1 MVEWPPSQSRRAVLG
16 ALAAS
21 LAGLVCDPARA
32 QGLPSEDDIRRDL
45 AAPGVV
51 EIVFRG
57 QGTLERIVEN
67 GVWIDEY
74 KRSVTVRR
82 AGDRPGV
89 TVEVI
94 GDVVYRPTGDRF
106 VFQRM
111 RLAGNRL
118 TGLEPPDLAAID
130 RLIATLKPHDIDTL
144 FSLVVG
150 EYESIRLADDP
161 RWEWH
166 SPKSVSFEVVQIY
179 TTRHM
184 GGAYP
189 GSYVE
194 MTKPGEVFL
203 DRVERIERWRIYRD
217 AEDGP
222 WLRLSAS
229 GHRVGTMIPRK
240 GAPSQPA
247 MRLLARRVVT
257 EREFQAMPRATRVP
271 ALSPTSR

>member
-1 MVEWPPSQSRRAVLG
+1 MAAGSSAVSRRTVFAV
-16 ALAAS
+16 LAAS
-21 LAGLVCDPARA
+21 AVDLVFHPALAQA
-32 QGLPSEDDIRRDL
+32 LPSEDDIRRDL

-57 QGTLERIVEN
+57 KGTLERIVEN
-67 GVWIDEY
+67 GVWIDEF

-82 AGDRPGV
+82 VGDTPGV

-118 TGLEPPDLAAID
+118 TGVQPPDVAAID
-130 RLIATLKPHDIDTL
+130 RLVATLKPHDIDTL

-166 SPKSVSFEVVQIY
+166 STKSVSFEVVQVY

-184 GGAYP
+184 GGVYP
-189 GSYVE
+189 GTPVE
-194 MTKPGEVFL
+194 MPRPGEVFL

-229 GHRVGTMIPRK
+229 GHRVGTLIPRK

-247 MRLLARRVVT
+247 MRLLSRRVVS

-271 ALSPTSR
+271 PLSPATR

>member
-1 MVEWPPSQSRRAVLG
+1 MTEARPLATRRALLAGSAVG
-16 ALAAS
+16 ALA
-21 LAGLVCDPARA
+21 LLVGPARA
-32 QGLPSEDDIRRDL
+32 QALPSEDDIRRDL

-51 EIVFRG
+51 DIVFRG
-57 QGTLERIVEN
+57 KGTLERIAEN

-89 TVEVI
+89 VVEVI

-118 TGLEPPDLAAID
+118 TGLEPPDVAAID

-144 FSLVVG
+144 APLIVG
-150 EYESIRLADDP
+150 EIESIRLADDP

-166 SPKSVSFEVVQIY
+166 SPKSVSFEVVQKY
-179 TTRHM
+179 TARHP

-194 MTKPGEVFL
+194 LTKPGEVFL

-229 GHRVGTMIPRK
+229 GHRSATLIPRK
-240 GAPSQPA
+240 GAPSEPA
-247 MRLLARRVVT
+247 MRLVSRRVVT
-257 EREFQAMPRATRVP
+257 EREFQAMPRASRVP
-271 ALSPTSR
+271 LLSAATP

>member
-1 MVEWPPSQSRRAVLG
+1 MTASPRSPSRRAVLARLAAAVAG
-16 ALAAS
+16 ALA
-21 LAGLVCDPARA
+21 GPAWA
-32 QGLPSEDDIRRDL
+32 QTLPSEDDIRRDL
-45 AAPGVV
+45 TAPGIV

-57 QGTLERIVEN
+57 QGTLERIAEN

-82 AGDRPGV
+82 VGDRPGV

-94 GDVVYRPTGDRF
+94 GDVVYRPSGGRF

-118 TGLEPPDLAAID
+118 TGLEPPDVAAID

-194 MTKPGEVFL
+194 QTKPGEVFL

-217 AEDGP
+217 SEDGP
-222 WLRLSAS
+222 WLRLAAS
-229 GHRVGTMIPRK
+229 GHRAGTMIPRK

-247 MRLLARRVVT
+247 MRLLSRRVVS
-257 EREFQAMPRATRVP
+257 EREFQTMPRATRVP
-271 ALSPTSR
+271 ALSPAPH